1 LILGFTDL
9 IHGFVDI
16 IYVQLLRQPTE
27 GSLQR
32 TPYLG
37 ASAASSL
44 MCKRQNNAM
53 VDKKA
58 KKRLTRSKKT
68 SWTGMGNKVS
78 VRHYNKRAQDASASK
93 GACLH
98 GCLVG
103 SHTLLQ
109 GKDSLCSSSL
119 IFQHHLLFIDTRDAV
134 VNLLNLLLVC
144 LLALQRHQ
152 CSCSQVDISLVT

>member
-1 LILGFTDL
+1 
-9 IHGFVDI
+9 
-16 IYVQLLRQPTE
+16 
-27 GSLQR
+27 
-32 TPYLG
+32 
-37 ASAASSL
+37 
-44 MCKRQNNAM
+44 
-53 VDKKA
+53 
-58 KKRLTRSKKT
+58 
-68 SWTGMGNKVS
+68 MGNKVS
-78 VRHYNKRAQDASASK
+78 VRHYNKRAQDASASER
-93 GACLH
+93 ACLH

-152 CSCSQVDISLVT
+152 CSCSQVGVSLVTRHELLRQLPVSTFTFSQKLTSLILGPLILLRLFQSLIDLLLQEVSALVQQLLSLAWCTGASARVVSAL